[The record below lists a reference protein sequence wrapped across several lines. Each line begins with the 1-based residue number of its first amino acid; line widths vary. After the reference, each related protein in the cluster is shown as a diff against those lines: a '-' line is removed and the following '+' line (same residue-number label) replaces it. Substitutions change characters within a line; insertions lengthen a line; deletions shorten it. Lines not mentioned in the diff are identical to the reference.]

1 MYERE
6 DEQFSFVA
14 ARTAVERALE
24 GTYGLALFQHVL
36 DDAAGRAFLHLL
48 RMLTAEE
55 QNAEE
60 IAQAYSRAF
69 RELAVAVSG
78 ESLADLPDAWQA
90 YLIARMLQDTNPWS
104 SQVECAGAASVAPSL
119 RAQARRELRLLQQ
132 LFALGA
138 RLLWQLTTEAVA
150 PSLPI
155 LRDAWVPW
163 LELASSVQ
171 QGTHIDYPRRA
182 LAEQAARCDDWAAL
196 AEPLEHY
203 WSRYGTGIFARYTVL
218 RWQGAGERGK
228 GLRGIAYPDPVQL
241 ADLVGYEREK
251 SLLAANIERF
261 LADLPAHHALLYG
274 PPGTGKS
281 STVKALAN
289 RYAEEGL
296 RLVEVRKE
304 MINDLPAL
312 VPQLRER
319 APHFLVFI
327 DDLSFEEHETA
338 YKGLKVFLE
347 GAVEARPTNVL
358 IYATTNRF
366 NLIRENFA
374 DRGQQSDDVHW
385 RDTMEEKQSLVARF
399 GLRVTFTTPDQ
410 ERYLHIAAGIARRR
424 GLIIPEETLR
434 TKALQ
439 WERQHA
445 GRSGRLAR
453 QFIDT
458 LEAEMKKSNM

>member
-14 ARTAVERALE
+14 ARTAVERALQ
-24 GTYGLALFQHVL
+24 GFYGLALFQHVL
-36 DDAAGRAFLHLL
+36 DDAAGQAFLHLL
-48 RMLTAEE
+48 RALASEE

-69 RELAVAVSG
+69 RELAAAVSG
-78 ESLADLPDAWQA
+78 ESLDDLPDSWHA
-90 YLIARMLQDTNPWS
+90 YLTARILQDTNPWS
-104 SQVECAGAASVAPSL
+104 SQVERDGPARVAPSL

-132 LFALGA
+132 LFALPA
-138 RLLWQLTTEAVA
+138 RLLWQLTIEAVA
-150 PSLPI
+150 SSLPI

-163 LELASSVQ
+163 IELTSSPQ
-171 QGTHIDYPRRA
+171 QGTHIDHPRRA
-182 LAEQAARCDDWAAL
+182 LAEQAARSDDWAAL

-218 RWQGAGERGK
+218 RWQGASE

-274 PPGTGKS
+274 APGTGKS

-289 RYAEEGL
+289 QYAEEGL

-304 MINDLPAL
+304 MINDLPNL

-347 GAVEARPTNVL
+347 GAVESQPTNVL

-374 DRGQQSDDVHW
+374 DRGKQSEDVHW
-385 RDTMEEKQSLVARF
+385 RDTMDEKQSLVARF

-410 ERYLHIAAGIARRR
+410 ERYLHIVAGIARRR
-424 GLIIPEETLR
+424 GLIISEETLR
-434 TKALQ
+434 TQALQ
-439 WERQHA
+439 WERQHV

-458 LEAEMKKSNM
+458 LEAEMKKSVS